1 MGEHEL
7 IEPDVPAEPPRDVSR
22 VIEWKVVIAAL
33 VTLLASVA
41 FAVLNAVLADSSILG
56 GLPGW
61 LQFLILAAAPPV
73 LAFLAGYRV
82 PSNRV

>member
-1 MGEHEL
+1 MGDHEL
-7 IEPDVPAEPPRDVSR
+7 FEPVTPPVPAEDKARL
-22 VIEWKVVIAAL
+22 IEVKVVVSAL

-41 FAVLNAVLADSSILG
+41 FAVLNAVLADNSILG

-61 LQFLILAAAPPV
+61 VQFVILAAAPPV